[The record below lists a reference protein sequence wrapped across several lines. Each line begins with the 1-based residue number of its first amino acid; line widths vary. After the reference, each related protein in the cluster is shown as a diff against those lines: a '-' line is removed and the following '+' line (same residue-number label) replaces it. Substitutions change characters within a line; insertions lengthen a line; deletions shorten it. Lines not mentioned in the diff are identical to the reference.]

1 MIMEQ
6 TLQSTRFG
14 SIEVPEAVVVEFPEG
29 LMGMHHLRRFAIV
42 EPAVAT
48 SPFRFMLSLDDAEVG
63 FGIAD
68 PARLFSNYEIDY
80 SGEREVLGLE
90 AGEEAKLYVMLT
102 IGENPTRTTANLLAP
117 LLLNTS
123 TRIGRQLVLSDS
135 RYSTKHPIIASRQQ

>member
-29 LMGMHHLRRFAIV
+29 LMGMHHLTRFAIV

-68 PARLFSNYEIDY
+68 PSRLFANYEVDY
-80 SGEREVLGLE
+80 NAEREVLGLE
-90 AGEEAKLYVMLT
+90 ADEEAKLYVMLT

-117 LLLNTS
+117 LLLNPS
-123 TRIGRQLVLSDS
+123 TRLGRQLVLSDS